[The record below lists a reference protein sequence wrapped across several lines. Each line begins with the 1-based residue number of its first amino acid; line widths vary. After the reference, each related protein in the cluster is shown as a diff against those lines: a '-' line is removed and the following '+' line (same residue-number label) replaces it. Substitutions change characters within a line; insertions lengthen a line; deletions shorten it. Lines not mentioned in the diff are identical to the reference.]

1 VVCEEEKSLA
11 RWDNPGIP
19 HKGWTLVGYEDI
31 REDSPNGED
40 FEYETCEMCHNER
53 IRYVHILTHP
63 KYNGDIR
70 VGCKCACKM
79 TEDYV
84 THPEHERQ
92 MRNRASRR
100 RNFLKQEW
108 CPNQNGNWVLRYKG
122 RHITAIQRNGCY
134 GCVYNKKWTWQ
145 YRGNRIFDLDTLKL
159 AAFDAFDE
167 E

>member
-1 VVCEEEKSLA
+1 MA

-19 HKGWTLVGYEDI
+19 HKGWALVGCVDL
-31 REDSPNGED
+31 GED
-40 FEYETCEMCHNER
+40 VYGDDEIEYETCEMCHNEK

-63 KYNGDIR
+63 NYPGEIR
-70 VGCKCACKM
+70 VGCDCACKM

-84 THPEHERQ
+84 THPDDERRL
-92 MRNRASRR
+92 RNRANRR

-108 CPNQNGNWVLRYKG
+108 YRSTKGNLVLNYKG
-122 RHITAIQRNGCY
+122 KYITAVEKHGRWS
-134 GCVYNKKWTWQ
+134 CVY
-145 YRGNRIFDLDTLKL
+145 RNRWINSFHGQIITDFATLKL